1 MMNAAAPRDG
11 RHARSLE
18 TRERILLAAEKL
30 FAEFG
35 IDNVSLRD
43 VSIAAGQKN
52 NGAVQYHFGDRD
64 SLVRELAAYR
74 ARATEQ
80 VRAELLGKL
89 VSGEKPPQVR
99 DYVNAFVLSL
109 ASALDEDN
117 YFLRFLSRLII
128 ERGGLF
134 TQSVPESTLVFMR
147 NVMRR
152 LLPHLSDALI
162 EERWKILMTST
173 VHVLSTYQVGRR
185 LGTLHAPLDQLLDDL
200 VNVLSAGLEAPA
212 SALTLKAGAAKPG
225 SRRNLKEAGC

>member
-1 MMNAAAPRDG
+1 MANNTPKDG

-18 TRERILLAAEKL
+18 TRERILLAGEKL
-30 FAEFG
+30 FAELG

-64 SLVRELAAYR
+64 NLVREIATYR
-74 ARATEQ
+74 AHATEQ
-80 VRAELLGKL
+80 VRAELLAKL
-89 VSGEKPPQVR
+89 VSGEKAPQVR

-109 ASALDEDN
+109 ASALDEEN
-117 YFLRFLSRLII
+117 HFLRFLSRLII

-134 TQSVPESTLVFMR
+134 TASVPESTIVFMR

-152 LLPHLSDALI
+152 LLPHLTDEHI

-173 VHVLSTYQVGRR
+173 VHVLSTYQVARR

-200 VNVLSAGLEAPA
+200 VNVLAAGLEAPA
-212 SALTLKAGAAKPG
+212 SKLTVPQGVAKAV
-225 SRRNLKEAGC
+225 SRRNLKEAEC